1 MTHAAPPASP
11 PILPHDLLG
20 QVQAARH
27 ERQLTL
33 ADLAAQTGTDRVWLA
48 AALDGQHP
56 FPLPLAQTL
65 LGKLGLN
72 PAHAVTL
79 TRVPMRGAFQ
89 TLPPTD
95 PTVYRLYEVLQ
106 VYGPALKTLIHE
118 EFGDGIMSAIN
129 FRLEL
134 HREPHP
140 DGDRVVITLAG
151 KYLPYYWAAPEP

>member
-1 MTHAAPPASP
+1 MTTTTVPTPTRP
-11 PILPHDLLG
+11 ELLA
-20 QVQAARH
+20 QLAAARH
-27 ERQLTL
+27 ERRLTL
-33 ADLAAQTGTDRVWLA
+33 AELAAQTGTDRVWLA

-56 FPLPLAQTL
+56 MPLALAQTL
-65 LGKLGLN
+65 LRTLGLD
-72 PAHAVTL
+72 PAHAPAL
-79 TRVPMRGAFQ
+79 TGVPMRGAFQ

-95 PTVYRLYEVLQ
+95 PTLYRLYEVLQ

-140 DGDRVVITLAG
+140 DGDRVVITMAG
-151 KYLPYYWAAPEP
+151 KYLPYHWASPEP

>member
-1 MTHAAPPASP
+1 MTHTAPPP
-11 PILPHDLLG
+11 CVPLPHDLLG

-27 ERQLTL
+27 EQQLTL
-33 ADLAAQTGTDRVWLA
+33 ADLAARIGTDRVWLA

-56 FPLPLAQTL
+56 FSLPLAQTL
-65 LGKLGLN
+65 LGTLGLD
-72 PAHAVTL
+72 PAHAVSL
-79 TRVPMRGAFQ
+79 TCVPMRGAFQ

-134 HREPHP
+134 RREPHP
-140 DGDRVVITLAG
+140 DGDRVVITMAG
-151 KYLPYYWAAPEP
+151 KFLPYHWAAPEP